1 MSHPALYLNPKL
13 HDKDIEMDTNRGG
26 FGRGLLEAA
35 RRNENIVGLSA
46 DLTDST
52 KMSIFSDEFPERL
65 VQVGI
70 AEQNL
75 ATVASGMAAMGKI
88 PFIASYAAFSPGR
101 NWEQIK
107 TTAALNDRPVKIM
120 GAHAGLYTGMDGATH
135 QMLEDFAIMR
145 VIPNMVVI
153 APCDA
158 VEAEKAAQAM
168 ADDPRPNYVRLT
180 REPLATVTT
189 DKTPFKLDRA
199 YVYSPGKDLTLVSTG
214 SMTYPAL
221 MAAEKLY
228 ADGIDVE
235 VIHMPVIKPMD
246 TITLLHSVE
255 KTGAVMTV
263 EEHQINGG
271 LGGAVAEFLG
281 EHHPAPLRRLGVK
294 DRFGE
299 SGDPK
304 DLLKEHGLTPKN
316 IQVQVHNFFHEL
328 GRQ

>member
-1 MSHPALYLNPKL
+1 MSNPALYLNPKL
-13 HDKDIEMDTNRGG
+13 HDKDIEMDTNRAG
-26 FGRGLLEAA
+26 FGRGLAEAA
-35 RRNENIVGLSA
+35 RRNDQVVGLAA

-52 KMSIFSDEFPERL
+52 KMSIFADEFPERF

-75 ATVASGMAAMGKI
+75 ATLASGMAAMGKI

-153 APCDA
+153 APADA
-158 VEAEKAAQAM
+158 LEAEKVALAM
-168 ADDPRPNYVRLT
+168 AEDPRPNYVRLT
-180 REPLATVTT
+180 REPLATITT
-189 DKTPFKLDRA
+189 TKTPFKLERA

-214 SMTYPAL
+214 AMTYFAL
-221 MAAEKLY
+221 MAADSLY
-228 ADGIDVE
+228 KDGIDVE

-246 TITLLHSVE
+246 TITLLHSIE

-263 EEHQINGG
+263 EEHQIAGG
-271 LGGAVAEFLG
+271 LGGAVAEFVV
-281 EHHPAPLRRLGVK
+281 EHHPVPVRRMGVK
-294 DRFGE
+294 DSFGE
-299 SGDPK
+299 SGDPE
-304 DLLKEHGLTPKN
+304 DLLKKHGLTPKN
-316 IQVQVHNFFHEL
+316 IQLQVHNFFSEI

>member
-1 MSHPALYLNPKL
+1 MSNPAVYLNKKL
-13 HDKDIEMDTNRGG
+13 YEEDIESEPNRTG
-26 FGRGLLEAA
+26 FGRGLAEAA
-35 RRNENIVGLSA
+35 RRNENVVGLAA

-52 KMSIFSDEFPERL
+52 KMSIFADEFPERFI
-65 VQVGI
+65 QVGI

-75 ATVASGMAAMGKI
+75 VTVASGMAAMGKI
-88 PFIASYAAFSPGR
+88 PFAASYAAFNPGR

-107 TTAALNDRPVKIM
+107 TTAALNDQPVKII

-158 VEAEKAAQAM
+158 VEAEKVALVM
-168 ADDPRPNYVRLT
+168 AEDTRPNYVRLT
-180 REPLATVTT
+180 REPLATITT
-189 DKTPFKLDRA
+189 DRTPFKLERA
-199 YVYSPGKDLTLVSTG
+199 YVYSPGKDITLVTTG
-214 SMTYPAL
+214 SMTYVSL
-221 MAAEKLY
+221 MAAEALY
-228 ADGIDVE
+228 KDGIDVE

-246 TITLLHSVE
+246 TVTLLHSVE
-255 KTGAVMTV
+255 KTGAVLTV
-263 EEHQINGG
+263 EEHQVNGG

-281 EHHPAPLRRLGVK
+281 EHQPAPMIRIGVR

-304 DLLKEHGLTPKN
+304 DLLKEHGLTSKN
-316 IQVQVHNFFHEL
+316 IQLQAHKLLTEI

>member
-1 MSHPALYLNPKL
+1 MSNPALYLNPKL
-13 HDKDIEMDTNRGG
+13 YHKDVETDTNRGG
-26 FGRGLLEAA
+26 FGKGLAEAA

-52 KMSIFSDEFPERL
+52 KMSIFADEFPERF

-88 PFIASYAAFSPGR
+88 PFIASYAAFNPGR

-107 TTAALNDRPVKIM
+107 TTVALNDQPVKVI

-145 VIPNMVVI
+145 VVPNMVVI

-158 VEAEKAAQAM
+158 VEAEKVALAM
-168 ADDPRPNYVRLT
+168 AEDSRPNYVRLT

-189 DKTPFKLDRA
+189 AKTPFKLERA
-199 YVYSPGKDLTLVSTG
+199 YIFSPGKDLTLVSTG
-214 SMTYPAL
+214 SMTYFAL
-221 MAAEKLY
+221 LAAEALY
-228 ADGIDVE
+228 KDGIDVE

-246 TITLLHSVE
+246 TITLLHSAE

-271 LGGAVAEFLG
+271 LGGAVAEFLS
-281 EHHPAPLRRLGVK
+281 EHHPVPVRRLGVK

-299 SGDPK
+299 SGKPE

-316 IQVQVHNFFHEL
+316 IQVQAHKFFMEI

>member
-13 HDKDIEMDTNRGG
+13 YDKDIEKDTNRGG
-26 FGRGLLEAA
+26 FGKGLAEAA
-35 RRNENIVGLSA
+35 RRNDQVVGLAA

-52 KMSIFSDEFPERL
+52 KMSIFAEEFPERFI
-65 VQVGI
+65 QIGI

-107 TTAALNDRPVKIM
+107 TTVALNDQPVKVM

-145 VIPNMVVI
+145 AMPNMVVL
-153 APCDA
+153 APADA
-158 VEAEKAAQAM
+158 IEAHKVALAM
-168 ADDPRPNYVRLT
+168 AEDPRPNYVRLT
-180 REPLATVTT
+180 REPLATITT
-189 DKTPFKLDRA
+189 EKTPFKLDRA
-199 YVYSPGKDLTLVSTG
+199 YIYSPGKDLTMVATG

-221 MAAEKLY
+221 MAAEALY
-228 ADGIDVE
+228 KDGIDVE

-255 KTGAVMTV
+255 KTGAVMTI

-271 LGGAVAEFLG
+271 LGGAVAEFLV
-281 EHHPAPLRRLGVK
+281 EHHPSPMRRIGVR

-299 SGDPK
+299 SGAPE
-304 DLLKEHGLTPKN
+304 DLLEAHGLTPKHIQ
-316 IQVQVHNFFHEL
+316 IQVHKFFQEI

>member
-1 MSHPALYLNPKL
+1 MSNPALYLNPKL
-13 HDKDIEMDTNRGG
+13 YDKDIEMDTNRGG
-26 FGRGLLEAA
+26 FGRGMAKAA
-35 RRNENIVGLSA
+35 EKNEQIVGLSA
-46 DLTDST
+46 DLTGST
-52 KMSIFSDEFPERL
+52 KMSIFADQFPDRL

-75 ATVASGMAAMGKI
+75 ATVASGMAHMGKI

-107 TTAALNDRPVKIM
+107 TTAALNEQPVKVI

-145 VIPNMVVI
+145 AMPNMKVI

-158 VEAEKAAQAM
+158 IEAEKVAQAM
-168 ADDPRPNYVRLT
+168 ADDPHPNYVRLT
-180 REPLATVTT
+180 RENLPTITT
-189 DKTPFKLDRA
+189 QKTPFRLDRA
-199 YVYSPGKDLTLVSTG
+199 YIYSPGKDLTIVSTG
-214 SMTYPAL
+214 AMTYVAL
-221 MAAEKLY
+221 MAAEAMY
-228 ADGIDVE
+228 RDGIDAE

-246 TITLLHSVE
+246 TVTLLHSVE

-271 LGGAVAEFLG
+271 LGGAVAEFIS
-281 EHHPAPLRRLGVK
+281 EHHPVPLRRIGVR

-304 DLLKEHGLTPKN
+304 DLFEEHGLTPKH
-316 IQVQVHNFFHEL
+316 IQLQAHNFFHEL

>member
-1 MSHPALYLNPKL
+1 MSNPALYLNPKL
-13 HDKDIEMDTNRGG
+13 YESDIETDTNRGG
-26 FGRGLLEAA
+26 FGRGLAEAA
-35 RRNENIVGLSA
+35 RRNENVVGLAA

-52 KMSIFSDEFPERL
+52 KMSIFAEEFPERF

-101 NWEQIK
+101 NWEQLK
-107 TTAALNDRPVKIM
+107 TTVALNDRPVKIM

-145 VIPNMVVI
+145 VLPNMVVI

-158 VEAEKAAQAM
+158 IEAEKVALAM
-168 ADDPRPNYVRLT
+168 AEDTRPNYVRLT
-180 REPLATVTT
+180 REPLATITT
-189 DKTPFKLDRA
+189 DKTPFKLERA

-214 SMTYPAL
+214 SMTYFSL
-221 MAAEKLY
+221 LAAERLY
-228 ADGIDVE
+228 KDGIDVE

-246 TITLLHSVE
+246 TVTLLHSVE

-271 LGGAVAEFLG
+271 LGGAVAEFLA
-281 EHHPAPLRRLGVK
+281 EHHPAPMRRIGVR

-299 SGDPK
+299 SGAPE
-304 DLLKEHGLTPKN
+304 DLLKEHGLTPEN
-316 IQVQVHNFFHEL
+316 IQVQIHNFFTEI
-328 GRQ
+328 GRH